1 MRDLSTDKECV
12 LQELRTLLNRYGYDI
27 IDQRVFRCLDSIF
40 LGYALRYTDD
50 DHSYEIEVAELM
62 DILRK
67 PGSIDVVAP
76 TSKMTIC
83 SDRLKSALL
92 RQLESLYYW
101 CFRGGDDELFDF
113 ESAVYDIINM
123 QLSEKDLQA
132 QKEQILR
139 NLNIDA
145 NNSQYK
151 AVSDALD
158 QLKAIRDVDD
168 AEEKRTQAKN
178 LVELIE
184 KIKFQDDLKMIRQ
197 SAKSDERFYKPK
209 LPARRLGFQL
219 SYVYSQLKSYG
230 VFGEKLTRKDL
241 CFLYDYLTILGQV
254 EEYAM
259 YEYCGDAIKDKAD
272 TIRDWM
278 KAYKRMDHR

>member
-27 IDQRVFRCLDSIF
+27 IDQRVFRCLDRIF

-92 RQLESLYYW
+92 RQLESLYW
-101 CFRGGDDELFDF
+101 RFRGGDDELFDF

-132 QKEQILR
+132 QKEQILK

-219 SYVYSQLKSYG
+219 SYVYIQLKSYG

-278 KAYKRMDHR
+278 KAYKRMDH

>member
-27 IDQRVFRCLDSIF
+27 IDQRVFQRLDCIF

-50 DHSYEIEVAELM
+50 DHSYGIELAELV

-92 RQLESLYYW
+92 KHLEYLYTWY
-101 CFRGGDDELFDF
+101 FQNDEGI
-113 ESAVYDIINM
+113 DIEPN
-123 QLSEKDLQA
+123 
-132 QKEQILR
+132 
-139 NLNIDA
+139 
-145 NNSQYK
+145 
-151 AVSDALD
+151 DALEM
-158 QLKAIRDVDD
+158 LRRTTKVDD
-168 AEEKRTQAKN
+168 RYY
-178 LVELIE
+178 
-184 KIKFQDDLKMIRQ
+184 R
-197 SAKSDERFYKPK
+197 PK

-278 KAYKRMDHR
+278 KAYKRMNR